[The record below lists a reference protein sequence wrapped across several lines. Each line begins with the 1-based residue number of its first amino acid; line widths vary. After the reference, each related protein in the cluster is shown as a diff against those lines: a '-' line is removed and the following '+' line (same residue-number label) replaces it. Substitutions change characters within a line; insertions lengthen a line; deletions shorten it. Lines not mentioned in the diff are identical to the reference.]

1 MFESADQKLDELQ
14 VDKFFGLYCDTN
26 STDASAI
33 SIITPA
39 TALVSG
45 GAETRTLANG
55 REGQMKYLFAKTAV
69 GAITITPV
77 NLKGYTTVVLGA
89 AGRGATLIFCAG
101 EWHCVS
107 LGYGT
112 MG

>member
-1 MFESADQKLDELQ
+1 MLESADQKIDKLL
-14 VDKFFGLYCDTN
+14 VDKMLALGIDLN

-33 SIITPA
+33 SLDTPV
-39 TALVSG
+39 TALVSA

-55 REGQMKYLFAKTAV
+55 REGQVKELIAFTAV

-77 NLKGYTTVVLGA
+77 NLRGYATVILGA
-89 AGRGATLIFCAG
+89 AGRGAKLIFYNG

-107 LGYGT
+107 LGYAT